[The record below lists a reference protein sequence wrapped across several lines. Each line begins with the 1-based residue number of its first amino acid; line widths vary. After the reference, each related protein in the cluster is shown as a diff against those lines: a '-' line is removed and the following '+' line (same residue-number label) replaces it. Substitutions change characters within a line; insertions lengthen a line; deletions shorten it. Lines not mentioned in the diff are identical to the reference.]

1 MLGPFFADFFACL
14 FSLGQFDFISNNF
27 YYDCKAVICPLSGI
41 YAWLPPP
48 SPLSLSLY
56 FAFMKQTSFTLKFR
70 GLFILLYYLN
80 LVFLSDYK
88 LFFRKFLTVLESLW
102 RKMTWRGMTLKKIV
116 IGKKCLTNRTRGS
129 LQAFRSLCFFLSF
142 IFPELFYLFDS
153 IWAVRSYA
161 VPIKIMSVT
170 YVMFCFC
177 KISLHLATW
186 MHCPYIL
193 QQAGAFRIFTMLM

>member
-88 LFFRKFLTVLESLW
+88 LFFRKFLTVLESLR
-102 RKMTWRGMTLKKIV
+102 RKMRWGRITLKKTV
-116 IGKKCLTNRTRGS
+116 LGKTCFTNRVCGS
-129 LQAFRSLCFFLSF
+129 LQASFCHLFFLSF
-142 IFPELFYLFDS
+142 LLPWAMSLVWLCLSCLFLS
-153 IWAVRSYA
+153 C
-161 VPIKIMSVT
+161 T
-170 YVMFCFC
+170 
-177 KISLHLATW
+177 H
-186 MHCPYIL
+186 
-193 QQAGAFRIFTMLM
+193 